1 MKLLVFTNDPLELDP
16 IENGGIEFDVAGT
29 SEGALSF
36 LDGDH
41 YEAVIMDADS
51 MATDR
56 ITDVYRATQSPS
68 CQLILA
74 IPPESETPIDALYE
88 GIDGYIYR
96 PVTQES
102 VRILWQARDH
112 VESEI
117 LSHRTELRQRDEDI
131 ATLVAISNIV
141 TSNLEFVPLLAAIA
155 SETSRA
161 LDAERT
167 SIFLYH
173 QERDEL
179 EAAFAEGLGP
189 YAIKMPATEG
199 IAGRVAV
206 SRKMLN
212 VPDAYGSPYFNAETD
227 KRTGYETKS
236 VLCVP
241 LISPFGTLIGV
252 AECLNKN
259 NGIFTAP
266 DEQVL
271 TMLSPLFAVAIE
283 NALLYQDLMTQ
294 IHQNEEMTAEKIRS
308 ERLAIIGRMAS
319 SVTRDIAGP
328 MEEIV
333 QHAGRLGKEDLTPTE
348 KETVCQAIERIVD
361 QLVDRAQEFL
371 DFSRG
376 SLELVKDVTTVEQV
390 FEGIRNLPGATSG
403 GTRVTIKDRTDRSR
417 SVTLDLEKLLRAI
430 MRIMGALRE
439 LDASAFSL
447 ALDATD
453 DELLIEVSPL
463 DEATLTAFMQ
473 TLDEPFSGKAVDHDT
488 GLRILIAQ
496 QVIHAHG
503 GILEKLPHGLQARI
517 PVTPTKEIS

>member
-1 MKLLVFTNDPLELDP
+1 VKLLVITDDPVELAAG
-16 IENGGIEFDVAGT
+16 ENGTFDFNIVGT
-29 SEGALSF
+29 PEDALSM
-36 LDGDH
+36 LSGDH
-41 YEAVIMDADS
+41 YEAVIMDANS
-51 MATDR
+51 MTTAPVTDA
-56 ITDVYRATQSPS
+56 YRSTQSPA
-68 CQLILA
+68 CQLILVV
-74 IPPESETPIDALYE
+74 PPNSEIPIDALNE
-88 GIDGYIYR
+88 GIDGYISQ
-96 PVTQES
+96 PVTEES
-102 VRILWQARDH
+102 VRALWQVRDH

-117 LSHRTELRQRDEDI
+117 LRHRTELRHRDEEI

-173 QERDEL
+173 KERDEL

-189 YAIKMPATEG
+189 YAIKMPATQG
-199 IAGRVAV
+199 IAGRVAT

-212 VPDAYGSPYFNAETD
+212 VSEAYGSPYFNAETD

-259 NGIFTAP
+259 SGIFTAP

-294 IHQNEEMTAEKIRS
+294 VHQNDEMTAEKIRS

-333 QHAGRLGKEDLTPTE
+333 QHASRLGQEDLTPKE
-348 KETVCQAIERIVD
+348 KETVCQAIEGVVD
-361 QLVDRAQEFL
+361 QLVDRAQELL
-371 DFSRG
+371 DFSKG
-376 SLELVKDVTTVEQV
+376 SLELLKDVTTVEQV
-390 FEGIRNLPGATSG
+390 FEGMRILPGAASG
-403 GTRVTIKDRTDRSR
+403 GTRTTLSDGINRNR
-417 SVTLDLEKLLRAI
+417 SVTLDLEKLLRSI

-447 ALDATD
+447 ALDARD

-463 DEATLTAFMQ
+463 DEATLTAFMDM
-473 TLDEPFSGKAVDHDT
+473 LDEPFSGNAEDHDT

-503 GILEKLPHGLQARI
+503 GILEKLPHGLQVRI
-517 PVTPTKEIS
+517 PVTPT